1 MDPTQAA
8 IQKSMGTF
16 MPIMIIGTFVII
28 PIPAGV
34 LIYLIVSN
42 VVQVLQTVLINK
54 QMDMEEAN
62 KKVKATD
69 GSKVIEAE
77 VVVDGQPQPASLLDK
92 LKQIYKK

>member
-1 MDPTQAA
+1 MDNKDTLDLEA
-8 IQKSMGTF
+8 
-16 MPIMIIGTFVII
+16 
-28 PIPAGV
+28 
-34 LIYLIVSN
+34 
-42 VVQVLQTVLINK
+42 VLINK